1 MSVNNFC
8 IFWQVLPI
16 WQVFSFVWFLQF
28 GVGSPPGNE
37 NMVNTSIY
45 LQSVFIPGA
54 ALLALFLPAF
64 LSLPVFNQLCLLSP
78 AWKVD
83 NCLGSVNCWQPQ
95 PLISNKCFKMAGNF
109 STISSLFSFFFF
121 RICLLMLSD
130 ITFHR
135 SSICPVCYKLARSSF
150 DKLLQLTERISS
162 KLTERISSKVHTT
175 QTSRTAWK
183 RCQLQ
188 FRVKESYHQCKLSLS
203 CASYHACCMKKFH
216 FSINKFNTLY
226 FILCCLYI
234 SYNSITTSN

>member
-1 MSVNNFC
+1 MGSHLLLGFLRCQMSVNNFC

-54 ALLALFLPAF
+54 ALLTLFLPAF

-109 STISSLFSFFFF
+109 STISSLLYLHIFFFSVFFFF
-121 RICLLMLSD
+121 FNWCFPISHFTEVLFAQCATSWPD
-130 ITFHR
+130 Q
-135 SSICPVCYKLARSSF
+135 V
-150 DKLLQLTERISS
+150 LTN
-162 KLTERISSKVHTT
+162 
-175 QTSRTAWK
+175 
-183 RCQLQ
+183 
-188 FRVKESYHQCKLSLS
+188 
-203 CASYHACCMKKFH
+203 CC
-216 FSINKFNTLY
+216 N
-226 FILCCLYI
+226 
-234 SYNSITTSN
+234 